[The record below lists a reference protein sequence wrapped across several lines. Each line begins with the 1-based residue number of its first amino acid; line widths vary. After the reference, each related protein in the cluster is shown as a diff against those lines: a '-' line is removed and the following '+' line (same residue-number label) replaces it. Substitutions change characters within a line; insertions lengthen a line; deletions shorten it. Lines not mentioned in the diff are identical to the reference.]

1 MPRRRPA
8 AAAVCLAILLMTA
21 LPAVGSAQRFAEH
34 DSAIGQS
41 QAMGDNLVGAFLAW
55 GQGALGWIRALIAAE
70 HGTVVP
76 VTPPPPV
83 QGPPEAPEG
92 ADFTPAP

>member
-1 MPRRRPA
+1 MPRYRPA

-21 LPAVGSAQRFAEH
+21 LPAVGSAQRFVAQ

-41 QAMGDNLVGAFLAW
+41 QAMGDRLVGAFFAW

-70 HGTVVP
+70 HGNIIP
-76 VTPPPPV
+76 ASPPPTVPLGSPG
-83 QGPPEAPEG
+83 GPDLTAAP
-92 ADFTPAP
+92 